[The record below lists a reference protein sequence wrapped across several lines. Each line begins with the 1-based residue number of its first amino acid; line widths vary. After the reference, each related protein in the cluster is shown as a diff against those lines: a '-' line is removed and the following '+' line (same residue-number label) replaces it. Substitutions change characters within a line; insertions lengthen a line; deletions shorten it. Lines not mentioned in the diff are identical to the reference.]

1 MPEKMGNRLCAS
13 LPQEGVL
20 WGGKLVPAENFL
32 SANNMLFAVQG
43 WFCGDFLFHFTSVE
57 GFSRTASALHPVF
70 QVNSP

>member
-1 MPEKMGNRLCAS
+1 MPEKMGKRLFAS

-43 WFCGDFLFHFTSVE
+43 WLCGDFLFHFTSVE
-57 GFSRTASALHPVF
+57 GFSRTTSALHPVF